1 MALVSDNES
10 LEVKT
15 ISVVG
20 AVIIL
25 DNSVLACRRAPFK
38 SQAGLWEFPGGKVDS
53 GETPESALRRE
64 IMEELGVPVV
74 VEQFVGAGEFR
85 LSDSIILLDCYRCVL
100 SGKTPVKSRDHDQL
114 RWLSKEELQSVI
126 WAPADIPVVACVE
139 SLLI

>member
-1 MALVSDNES
+1 MAVVRDIKS

-20 AVIIL
+20 AVIVRN
-25 DNSVLACRRAPFK
+25 DTVLACRRAPSK
-38 SQAGLWEFPGGKVDS
+38 SQAGLWEFPGGKVES

-74 VEQFVGAGEFR
+74 VEQFVGAGEFWMMDV
-85 LSDSIILLDCYRCVL
+85 LIHLDCYQCVL
-100 SGKTPVKSRDHDQL
+100 SGEAPVRSKDHDQL

-126 WAPADIPVVACVE
+126 WAPADIPVVAYVE
-139 SLLI
+139 ALLI